1 MHQSIPAEL
10 RPHGNLP
17 SKAKKKRMSRGSAR
31 LGGGGLGG
39 WTQLEL
45 TDAHIALV
53 NSAVRCN
60 IFVFKLQ
67 NKKKNETRMRK
78 HEFFIWR

>member
-1 MHQSIPAEL
+1 MGICHP
-10 RPHGNLP
+10 RP
-17 SKAKKKRMSRGSAR
+17 KKSVCPGGQPGWG
-31 LGGGGLGG
+31 GGGGLGG

>member
-1 MHQSIPAEL
+1 ML
-10 RPHGNLP
+10 
-17 SKAKKKRMSRGSAR
+17 MSRGSAR

-67 NKKKNETRMRK
+67 NKKRMK
-78 HEFFIWR
+78 PE

>member
-1 MHQSIPAEL
+1 MGICHP
-10 RPHGNLP
+10 RP
-17 SKAKKKRMSRGSAR
+17 KKCLCPGGQPGW
-31 LGGGGLGG
+31 GGGEGLGG
-39 WTQLEL
+39 WMQLEL